1 MPRTLTWDAMDK
13 LTSPISQEAANR
25 GRRQV
30 ALRLLRTDMDREL
43 TPRQRQCVELCVLR
57 GLSQVE
63 VGRMLGLNKSTVCR
77 HLKKAKQ
84 VLRRAADY
92 GAMTKVL

>member
-1 MPRTLTWDAMDK
+1 MKLLQTAM
-13 LTSPISQEAANR
+13 E
-25 GRRQV
+25 
-30 ALRLLRTDMDREL
+30 REL

-63 VGRMLGLNKSTVCR
+63 VGRMLGVNKSTVCR
-77 HLKKAKQ
+77 HLKKATR

-92 GAMTKVL
+92 AGMTRTL